1 MWLTCVTVSVCVSL
15 KAWLVCDAA
24 ERRVPSHLGIPHA
37 KNCLVAL
44 RALGGAGANENA
56 SIKERHVRSAQH
68 IAAAWSTLDVIAR
81 IAPRPSTVAQPS
93 CPSKSGRGSI
103 APARRVVRRA
113 SGLRSRSNGAA
124 SRPALACKCRGA
136 EACDALPSLDVI
148 ARIARQRIAVDQF
161 SGGPKQPDLMYP
173 EVLAP

>member
-1 MWLTCVTVSVCVSL
+1 VKKQARL
-15 KAWLVCDAA
+15 
-24 ERRVPSHLGIPHA
+24 
-37 KNCLVAL
+37 AL
-44 RALGGAGANENA
+44 
-56 SIKERHVRSAQH
+56 HQ
-68 IAAAWSTLDVIAR
+68 
-81 IAPRPSTVAQPS
+81 
-93 CPSKSGRGSI
+93 SGRGSI